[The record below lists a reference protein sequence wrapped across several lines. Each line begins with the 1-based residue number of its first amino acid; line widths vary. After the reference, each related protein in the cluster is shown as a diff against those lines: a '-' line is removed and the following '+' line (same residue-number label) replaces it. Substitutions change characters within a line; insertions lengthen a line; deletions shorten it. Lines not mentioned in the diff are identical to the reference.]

1 MEYRREMGRVEE
13 KEEGRRK
20 GRQVKMEGE
29 KKGNTDIAYLPID
42 LLFNAIYFSG
52 ELGGGTKLSDTTF

>member
-1 MEYRREMGRVEE
+1 MEYRREMGRD
-13 KEEGRRK
+13 EGERGRKRK

-52 ELGGGTKLSDTTF
+52 E

>member
-1 MEYRREMGRVEE
+1 MGRVEE

-20 GRQVKMEGE
+20 ERQVKMEGE

-52 ELGGGTKLSDTTF
+52 E